1 MLIVI
6 VRSVFEEDG
15 KYYPQV
21 LLDDL
26 NKMSVETFYQ
36 KCSDL
41 ILKDAKDYYENDKK
55 KLKE

>member
-55 KLKE
+55 RLKE